1 MKYGSCCD
9 KMLKVKYTPIHRTTC
24 AYRLRM
30 GRTNKEE
37 INMSVVSMKSL
48 LEAGVH
54 FGHQT
59 KRWNPKMK
67 PYIYTERNGIYIIDL
82 QKSVKMLEDAC
93 DFVRDLASKGGKVLY
108 VGTKKQARIAIEQEA
123 KRAGMYYINQSW
135 KGGLMTNFETIRS
148 RIEYLFE
155 LEEMEADGTFEALPK
170 KEVILLRR
178 EKEKLER
185 FFSGIRDME
194 ELPDAIFIIDQNKEK
209 IAIHEAKLLGIPVIG
224 ILDTNCDP
232 DEIDYPIPGND
243 DAIRAIKLLSA
254 TISTAIL
261 EGKAAMDAE
270 EIEDTEE
277 VEVEE
282 TEETEEIEE
291 TEEVEE
297 TEE

>member
-1 MKYGSCCD
+1 
-9 KMLKVKYTPIHRTTC
+9 
-24 AYRLRM
+24 
-30 GRTNKEE
+30 
-37 INMSVVSMKSL
+37 MSVVSMKSL

-82 QKSVKMLEDAC
+82 QKSVKMLEEAC
-93 DFVRDLASKGGKVLY
+93 DFIRDLASEGGKVLY

-123 KRAGMYYINQSW
+123 VRAGMFYINQSW
-135 KGGLMTNFETIRS
+135 KGGLLTNFETIRR

-185 FFSGIRDME
+185 FFNGIRDMV

-232 DEIDYPIPGND
+232 DDIDYPIPGND

-261 EGKAAMDAE
+261 EGKAAMEASQE
-270 EIEDTEE
+270 EEMVEEQVEIKEE
-277 VEVEE
+277 VEAESVKE
-282 TEETEEIEE
+282 
-291 TEEVEE
+291 
-297 TEE
+297 

>member
-1 MKYGSCCD
+1 
-9 KMLKVKYTPIHRTTC
+9 
-24 AYRLRM
+24 
-30 GRTNKEE
+30 
-37 INMSVVSMKSL
+37 MSVVSMKSL

-82 QKSVKMLEDAC
+82 QKSVRMLEEAC
-93 DFVRDLASKGGKVLY
+93 DFIRDLASNGGKVLY

-123 KRAGMYYINQSW
+123 KRAGMFYINQSW
-135 KGGLMTNFETIRS
+135 KGGLLTNFETIRR

-185 FFSGIRDME
+185 FFNGIRDMV

-232 DEIDYPIPGND
+232 DDIDFPIPGND

-261 EGKAAMDAE
+261 EGKAAMEALEEEEAAE
-270 EIEDTEE
+270 ELVDIQEEEEDLLEEQEE
-277 VEVEE
+277 V
-282 TEETEEIEE
+282 
-291 TEEVEE
+291 
-297 TEE
+297 

>member
-1 MKYGSCCD
+1 
-9 KMLKVKYTPIHRTTC
+9 
-24 AYRLRM
+24 
-30 GRTNKEE
+30 
-37 INMSVVSMKSL
+37 MSVVSMKSL

-82 QKSVKMLEDAC
+82 QQSVTMLGDAC
-93 DFVRDLASKGGKVLY
+93 DFVRELSAKGGKVLF

-123 KRAGMYYINQSW
+123 KRAGAYYINQSW
-135 KGGLMTNFETIRS
+135 KGGLLTNFQTIRK

-155 LEEMEADGTFEALPK
+155 LEQMEADGTMEALPK
-170 KEVILLRR
+170 KEVILLQR

-185 FFSGIRDME
+185 FYSGIRDMD

-232 DEIDYPIPGND
+232 DDIDYPIPGND
-243 DAIRAIKLLSA
+243 DAIRAIKLISA
-254 TISTAIL
+254 TIADAIL
-261 EGKAAMDAE
+261 EGKAALDAE
-270 EIEDTEE
+270 EDEIEVEDFEEAEEAEEAEE
-277 VEVEE
+277 VKEE
-282 TEETEEIEE
+282 TEKVQE
-291 TEEVEE
+291 
-297 TEE
+297 

>member
-1 MKYGSCCD
+1 
-9 KMLKVKYTPIHRTTC
+9 
-24 AYRLRM
+24 
-30 GRTNKEE
+30 
-37 INMSVVSMKSL
+37 MSVVSMKSL

-82 QKSVKMLEDAC
+82 QQSVKMLEEAC
-93 DFVRDLASKGGKVLY
+93 DFIRDLASKGGKVLY

-135 KGGLMTNFETIRS
+135 KGGLLTNFQTIRK
-148 RIEYLFE
+148 RIDYLFE

-178 EKEKLER
+178 EKDKLER
-185 FFSGIRDME
+185 FFNGIRDMR

-209 IAIHEAKLLGIPVIG
+209 IAIHEAKLLGIPVVG

-243 DAIRAIKLLSA
+243 DAIRAIKLFSA

-261 EGKAAMDAE
+261 EGKAAMDAAEDEQMLE
-270 EIEDTEE
+270 EQE
-277 VEVEE
+277 VTQEANKE
-282 TEETEEIEE
+282 EEIEE
-291 TEEVEE
+291 DVSVDKE
-297 TEE
+297 